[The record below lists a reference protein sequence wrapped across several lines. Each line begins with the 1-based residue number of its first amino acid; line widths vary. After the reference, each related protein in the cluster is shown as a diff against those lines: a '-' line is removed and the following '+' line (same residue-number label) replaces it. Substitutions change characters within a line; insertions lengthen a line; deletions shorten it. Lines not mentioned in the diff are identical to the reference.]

1 MKRKGFN
8 GKMLTALLFSA
19 LTGFIASLAVAAVGS
34 YLVASEKVGESAVTI
49 IVVIALLLG
58 SLVSAFMA
66 MKRGQGSRLV
76 MSLAGAGG
84 YLLVL
89 LCCGALVFD
98 GIRGGVGMTA
108 LMALCGA
115 FAVWIMGLKGSK
127 KSKYRLP
134 KL

>member
-1 MKRKGFN
+1 MKRN
-8 GKMLTALLFSA
+8 GLGGKTVTALLIAA
-19 LTGFIASLAVAAVGS
+19 LTGFVASLAIAAVGS
-34 YLVASEKVGESAVTI
+34 YLVAGETVGESAETL
-49 IVVIALLLG
+49 IVVLALLAG

-66 MKRGQGSRLV
+66 VKRGQGSRMV

-108 LMALCGA
+108 LMALSGA
-115 FAVWIMGLKGSK
+115 FVVWIMGLKGSK

>member
-1 MKRKGFN
+1 MNRNGFG
-8 GKMLTALLFSA
+8 GKTVIALLIAA
-19 LTGFIASLAVAAVGS
+19 LTGFVASLTTAVVGS
-34 YLVASEKVGESAVTI
+34 YLIAGETVGESAETI
-49 IVVIALLLG
+49 IVVLALLIG
-58 SLVSAFMA
+58 CLVSAFMA
-66 MKRGQGSRLV
+66 VKRGQGSRMV

-108 LMALCGA
+108 LLTLCGA
-115 FAVWIMGLKGSK
+115 FVVWIMGLKGSK